1 MAIVEVTNN
10 RVVLNM
16 TRNEAEAILAS
27 LEYTTEH
34 GLCMGMGEGL
44 DDGQRLVNQMVVN
57 KLHRALFALGKKMGE
72 VQ

>member
-16 TRNEAEAILAS
+16 TPNEAQAVLAS
-27 LEYTTEH
+27 LEYTTER

-44 DDGQRLVNQMVVN
+44 DDGQKLVNTMVVN
-57 KLHRALFALGKKMGE
+57 KLHRGLFALGTKTGE
-72 VQ
+72 VK